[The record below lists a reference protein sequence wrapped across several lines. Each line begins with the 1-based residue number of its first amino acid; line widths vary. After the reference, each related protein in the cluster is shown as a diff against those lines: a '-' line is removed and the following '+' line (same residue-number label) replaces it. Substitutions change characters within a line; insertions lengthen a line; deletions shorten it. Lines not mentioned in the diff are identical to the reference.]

1 MTGPD
6 AKEPPEPSPSG
17 EPLPPAAEP
26 AADAPAADDPG
37 AAAVAETIAAQ
48 APAPTPAPQGSLFRS
63 SLVISSLTLVS
74 RFLGFG
80 RDLAISYTMGASA
93 SIAADAWNTALAFPN
108 MFRRIFAEGAFS
120 SAFVPAYTRSLRQ
133 DGEEVADVLA
143 ADAMA
148 TLAAATIAITVFAQ
162 LTMPWLMYVI
172 SPGFASDPAKFK
184 LAVILTQITMP
195 YLPCMAIY
203 AHLSGVL
210 NARGRFIVGAAA
222 PMLLNVV
229 TLIAV
234 LPQHSARGAAF
245 AASWGVIV
253 AGLSQAGLLWWGV
266 RKSGARVD
274 VRLPRLTPEIR
285 KLIWLAVPAAM
296 AQSAF
301 QINIFI
307 SGILASGVQGARTWL
322 ATADRLYQLPF
333 GLVAVAIGIA
343 LLPRLSSAVHGGDKE
358 DAQSA
363 MDEALSLSLA
373 FTLPA
378 AVALIAMPY
387 FLIDALFVRGLFHQ
401 VDAVQTA
408 RALFHYGWGT
418 PAFVLLRIVNQAF
431 YARQDTRTPMRFAMI
446 QVAVNLGLGITL
458 FHLIGF
464 EGIAAAT
471 SIASWLNVVMMMV
484 TLWRRGAYRPSPA
497 TLTRLVKMLAASV
510 VMGVVLAGASALRPV
525 YQPLFLGRK
534 ELAVVVVVAL
544 GAGLYAAMLL
554 GLRAFTLAEV
564 RGALKRQPRA
574 KAVEADAADLP

>member
-1 MTGPD
+1 
-6 AKEPPEPSPSG
+6 
-17 EPLPPAAEP
+17 LAETM
-26 AADAPAADDPG
+26 AV
-37 AAAVAETIAAQ
+37 AAA
-48 APAPTPAPQGSLFRS
+48 APTAAPPQASLFRS
-63 SLVISSLTLVS
+63 SLVISGMTLIS

-133 DGEEVADVLA
+133 DGEEIADVLA

-148 TLAAATIAITVFAQ
+148 TLAAATIAITLVAQ

-172 SPGFASDPAKFK
+172 SPGFAADPAKFK

-210 NARGRFIVGAAA
+210 NARGRFVVAAFA
-222 PMLLNVV
+222 PALLNIGTLV
-229 TLIAV
+229 TV
-234 LPQHSARGAAF
+234 LPQHSAHAAAF
-245 AASWGVIV
+245 AASWGVIGAGV
-253 AGLSQAGLLWWGV
+253 AQAGLLWWGV

-274 VRLPRLTPEIR
+274 LRWPRLTPQIR
-285 KLIWLAVPAAM
+285 KLIGLAVPAAL

-307 SGILASGVQGARTWL
+307 SGILASGVQGARSWL
-322 ATADRLYQLPF
+322 ATADRLYQLPL
-333 GLVAVAIGIA
+333 GLVGVAIGIA
-343 LLPRLSSAVHGGDKE
+343 LLPRLSSAVHGGDKA

-363 MDEALSLSLA
+363 MDEALSLALA

-378 AVALIAMPY
+378 AVALVAMPY
-387 FLIDALFVRGLFHQ
+387 FLIDALFVRGMFHH
-401 VDAVQTA
+401 VDANATA

-431 YARQDTRTPMRFAMI
+431 YARQDTKTPMRFALV
-446 QVAVNLGLGITL
+446 QVGVNLVLGITL

-471 SIASWLNVVMMMV
+471 SIASWLNVVLMMV
-484 TLWRRGAYRPSPA
+484 TLWRRDAYRPGP
-497 TLTRLVKMLAASV
+497 TTMTRLVKMLAASV
-510 VMGVVLAGASALRPV
+510 VMGIVLAAASALRPV
-525 YQPLFLGRK
+525 YEPLLFHRK

-544 GAGLYAAMLL
+544 GAALYVALL
-554 GLRAFTLAEV
+554 FGLRAITPADV
-564 RGALKRQPRA
+564 RQALKRSPRA
-574 KAVEADAADLP
+574 PRAEADGAADLP